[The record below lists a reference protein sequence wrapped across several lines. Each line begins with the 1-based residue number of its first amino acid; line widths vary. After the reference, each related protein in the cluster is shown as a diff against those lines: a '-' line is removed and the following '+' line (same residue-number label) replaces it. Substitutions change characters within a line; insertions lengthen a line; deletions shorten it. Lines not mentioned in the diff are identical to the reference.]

1 MIGKKDLLRKAVIN
15 CADKQT
21 TVLQCHGQT
30 FRNLRNE
37 AYNLFTSQSYVLTT
51 ETLDLFDENSGH
63 RIRLRWPNTVF
74 SARSC

>member
-1 MIGKKDLLRKAVIN
+1 MSGIMIGKKDLLRKAVIN

-37 AYNLFTSQSYVLTT
+37 AYNLCTSQSFVLTT
-51 ETLDLFDENSGH
+51 DTLVNKNLWQRF
-63 RIRLRWPNTVF
+63 RLK
-74 SARSC
+74 